1 MNSARIKGNN
11 KIVKSIDLF
20 RKIGDTI
27 GTLYANMGTI
37 KDRKINDKQK
47 QMRLRR
53 GRKNA
58 QKNYTKMVIMTG
70 IGMMLGSL
78 M

>member
-37 KDRKINDKQK
+37 KDRKIKDKQK

-53 GRKNA
+53 GRKHA

>member
-37 KDRKINDKQK
+37 KDRKIKDKQK

-53 GRKNA
+53 CRKNA

>member
-20 RKIGDTI
+20 KKIGDTI

-37 KDRKINDKQK
+37 KDRKIKDKQK